1 MEINNEIWLSF
12 LPVAAFLIVG
22 RFADT
27 RIAIGAGFAMALVVF
42 LRTRHSGVIGQLAV
56 GGIAI
61 VGGAALV
68 GVVIDSDKAFLASDP
83 ISDFL
88 WVAAFGLSVLLG
100 RPLMGIIV
108 REMFPGA
115 REWLPERH
123 RVFVW
128 LSVAWALQNILTAA
142 IRIVL
147 LDSLSAE
154 GYILWS
160 RVITWPL
167 NVALFALSYYV
178 IWRAIRERAGAYVAE
193 QEEVDR
199 LEV

>member
-1 MEINNEIWLSF
+1 MEMNNEIWLSF
-12 LPVAAFLIVG
+12 LPIAAFLIVG

-27 RIAIGAGFAMALVVF
+27 RIAIGAGFATALVVF
-42 LRTRHSGVIGQLAV
+42 MRTRHSGVIGRLAV
-56 GGIAI
+56 GGIVI

-83 ISDFL
+83 IGDFL
-88 WVAAFGLSVLLG
+88 WMAAFGLSVLLG

-108 REMFPGA
+108 REMFLGA

-147 LDSLSAE
+147 LDSLSADA
-154 GYILWS
+154 YILWS

-167 NVALFALSYYV
+167 NVALFAVSYYV
-178 IWRAIRERAGAYVAE
+178 IWRAIRQRAEACVAE

-199 LEV
+199 LDT